1 MHDLPIILSN
11 DDGTWRRIKIIDFP
25 SKFIDQDKIE
35 LRDEID
41 ENGNT
46 VQVPANDLEF
56 VKIAD
61 LTFMLKRLS
70 PLFLSLLIKIYLETK
85 GNVVDTDEVKLCV
98 EEYRK
103 SQNKVSLF
111 INDAFTFDTT
121 ANIKKSEISSIL
133 KSWNE
138 TNSTD
143 TKYKNVSPTEVF
155 TELNKDARI
164 TLQGNTF
171 FGLAKKEIEELYD
184 DDGNVIG
191 STMVNVSNEELFL
204 QVFHDKCEITNNHKD
219 FIPTT
224 RLTEFC
230 KSARLKIHGSK
241 EINIVMLSHLH
252 FDTKNKSQY
261 KNKKIKGKSVI
272 SWVGIRE
279 KKTAG
284 VEENQD
290 QDL

>member
-1 MHDLPIILSN
+1 M
-11 DDGTWRRIKIIDFP
+11 
-25 SKFIDQDKIE
+25 
-35 LRDEID
+35 RDEID

-46 VQVPANDLEF
+46 TKVPGNDLEF

-61 LTFMLKRLS
+61 LTSMLKRLS

-121 ANIKKSEISSIL
+121 ANIKKSKISSIL

-191 STMVNVSNEELFL
+191 STMMNVSNEELFL
-204 QVFHDKCEITNNHKD
+204 QVFHDKCEITNNPKD

-224 RLTEFC
+224 RLNEFC

-241 EINIVMLSHLH
+241 EINVVMLSHLQ
-252 FDTKNKSQY
+252 FDTKNKTQY
-261 KNKKIKGKSVI
+261 KYKRIKDKSVI
-272 SWVGIRE
+272 YYFLYKSTFLGNIFR
-279 KKTAG
+279 
-284 VEENQD
+284 
-290 QDL
+290 LSS